1 MFRFTCIIA
10 LFIFWFSN
18 VSADMKVY
26 KYGEVPSV
34 KELQGILIENGVNNS
49 SEVKSRLGVSKGL
62 TIGGGSSKAVSKPKN
77 KIDEPANTREVSLPI
92 MFEYNSYE
100 LRNDENTIQ
109 ILENLSTALQNQ
121 NIQLII
127 EGHTDAVGGKEYNR
141 ALSMKRAANVKEYL
155 LRKGLN
161 NSNLITR
168 GMGYDKPLPGTNPD
182 DAVNRRVQFKVM
194 N

>member
-1 MFRFTCIIA
+1 
-10 LFIFWFSN
+10 
-18 VSADMKVY
+18 MKVY

-34 KELQGILIENGVNNS
+34 KELQGILIENDVNNS
-49 SEVKSRLGVSKGL
+49 SEVKSRLGASKGL
-62 TIGGGSSKAVSKPKN
+62 TIGGDSSKAVSKPKN
-77 KIDEPANTREVSLPI
+77 AIDESVKTREVSLPI

-109 ILENLSTALQNQ
+109 ILENISMALQNQ

-141 ALSMKRAANVKEYL
+141 ALSIKRAATVKEYL

-161 NSNLITR
+161 NSNLVTR
-168 GMGYDKPLPGTNPD
+168 GRGYDKPLPGTNPT